1 MYPALPFYILS
12 AAGILAA
19 AVTVALP
26 ETANEKLANTLDEG
40 EQFGRGQSFFL
51 VPFVERRRR
60 REKMLSCAFG
70 GLGGAGMA
78 NTCIVQTVSDKTDIG

>member
-1 MYPALPFYILS
+1 MTTYPQSSVYPALPFYILS

-51 VPFVERRRR
+51 LPFLERRRR
-60 REKMLSCAFG
+60 REKTQAVSI
-70 GLGGAGMA
+70 GAS
-78 NTCIVQTVSDKTDIG
+78 TPCRHREVW

>member
-1 MYPALPFYILS
+1 MSVIQSSVYPALPFYILS

-40 EQFGRGQSFFL
+40 EEFGCGQSFFL
-51 VPFVERRRR
+51 VPFLEQRR
-60 REKMLSCAFG
+60 REKMQGC
-70 GLGGAGMA
+70 
-78 NTCIVQTVSDKTDIG
+78 